1 MQKQFSN
8 TFVFMILLFVLIY
21 PYQSQAQVHRKKSA
35 HASGVPTNK
44 FEKTQFYIGIRGGL
58 DLTKAR
64 VINSYSSFVSPT
76 DPSEGYTKTY
86 SNYST
91 PAGSFGLE
99 FSFSYQKF
107 TASFQPNYRRQT
119 YSYSNTYEW
128 QDINNAQNYLQLTYN
143 QKTQLNYIEL
153 PLFIRYDIISGAFK
167 PFVQAGFYYAILNSA
182 TKQLTIEGVDHS
194 GGTSR
199 NFTEPATIIGADD
212 LFINSSI
219 GAALGL
225 GTSYKVGNIRLILD
239 ASYRIGLNNIA
250 NVKNRYT
257 SNPLSGAGD
266 VSDDIKLNNITFSFG
281 CLFPMKFLISP
292 AHKAVD

>member
-1 MQKQFSN
+1 MQKQLFNTCIFIFSLCAW
-8 TFVFMILLFVLIY
+8 TY
-21 PYQSQAQVHRKKSA
+21 SYQSHAQVHRKKSA
-35 HASGVPTNK
+35 HASGLPTNN

-58 DLTKAR
+58 NLTKAR
-64 VINSYSSFVSPT
+64 IINSYSSFVSPT
-76 DPSEGYTKTY
+76 DPAEDYKKTY
-86 SNYST
+86 TDYTT

-128 QDINNAQNYLQLTYN
+128 HDANNVQNYLQLTYN
-143 QKTQLNYIEL
+143 QKTQLDYIEF

-167 PFVQAGFYYAILNSA
+167 PFVQAGFYYAVLNSA
-182 TKQLTIEGVDHS
+182 KKQLNIEGVDHS

-199 NFTEPATIIGADD
+199 SFTEPVTIIGADD

-239 ASYRIGLNNIA
+239 ATYRMGLNNIS
-250 NVKNRYT
+250 NVQNRYI
-257 SNPLSGAGD
+257 SNSLSGAGD
-266 VSDDIKLNNITFSFG
+266 VSDDLKLNNITFSFG

>member
-1 MQKQFSN
+1 MQKQLFNTCIFIFSLCAW
-8 TFVFMILLFVLIY
+8 TY
-21 PYQSQAQVHRKKSA
+21 SYQAHAQVHRKKSA
-35 HASGVPTNK
+35 HASGLPTNN

-58 DLTKAR
+58 NLTKAR
-64 VINSYSSFVSPT
+64 IINSYSSFVSPT
-76 DPSEGYTKTY
+76 DPAEDYKKTY
-86 SNYST
+86 TDYTT

-128 QDINNAQNYLQLTYN
+128 HDANNVQNYLQLTYN
-143 QKTQLNYIEL
+143 QKTQLDYIEF

-167 PFVQAGFYYAILNSA
+167 PFVQAGFYYAVLNSA
-182 TKQLTIEGVDHS
+182 TKQLNIEGVDHS

-199 NFTEPATIIGADD
+199 SFTEPVTIIGADD

-239 ASYRIGLNNIA
+239 ATYRMGLNNIS
-250 NVKNRYT
+250 NVQNRYI
-257 SNPLSGAGD
+257 SNSLSGAGD
-266 VSDDIKLNNITFSFG
+266 VSDDLKLNNITFSFG